1 MSKWYEAISEEPS
14 NIIYSRIRLARN
26 WNEYVFPS
34 RLDEAG
40 SRELVDGLRDG
51 LKDIGEKTG
60 TPLFYF
66 RDYGTGRKEGFAGTP
81 DLKPLRSGKDLCPG
95 PVSVRR

>member
-40 SRELVDGLRDG
+40 SRELVDGL
-51 LKDIGEKTG
+51 G
-60 TPLFYF
+60 T
-66 RDYGTGRKEGFAGTP
+66 
-81 DLKPLRSGKDLCPG
+81 
-95 PVSVRR
+95 V

>member
-60 TPLFYF
+60 TP
-66 RDYGTGRKEGFAGTP
+66 